1 MKKTLWI
8 NAGEISG
15 DLQGGA
21 LLSALRDI
29 APKDSLRVVGMGG
42 DHLARAGQENLLR
55 VEELS
60 VMGIVEVITS
70 LPRVFGLLRRIRREM
85 ERIRPDAVLLI
96 DAPEFNFRVANIAHR
111 LGIPVYYFIPPK
123 VWAWRTGRVKFL
135 QKRIR
140 RIFSIL
146 PFEVDFYRRHGM
158 EVTYVG
164 NPLVDLVDYKSIRD
178 VLPSPRRIGL
188 MPGSRRKEVES
199 LLPAFSGAAHILIK
213 KFPELEFH
221 CIRSSNF
228 SEAYL
233 RSLWNSDIPL
243 IMHDGEDRYRLMR
256 SFHCIMA
263 ASGTATLETG
273 LAGVPTLVAYKV
285 SPLSYWIALHVLNVK
300 WISLT
305 NLIMNRTVFP
315 EHIEKDAD
323 PEPLA
328 KRMEDWLSHP
338 DKLDDIVRDL
348 EELRKRCGE
357 PGSAQ
362 RTANALM
369 LELFPPL
376 AEREEAALHHAGA

>member
-1 MKKTLWI
+1 MRCPMKTLWI

-21 LLSALRDI
+21 LLSALREI
-29 APKDSLRVVGMGG
+29 APENALRVVGMGG
-42 DHLARAGQENLLR
+42 ENLARAGQENLLR

-60 VMGIVEVITS
+60 VMGIVEVLAA
-70 LPRVFGLLRRIRREM
+70 LPRVFRLLGRIRREM
-85 ERIRPDAVLLI
+85 ARIRPDAVLLI
-96 DAPEFNFRVANIAHR
+96 DAPEFNFRVAKIAHR

-135 QKRIR
+135 KKHVR

-146 PFEVDFYRRHGM
+146 PFEVDFYHEHGM
-158 EVTYVG
+158 DVTYVG
-164 NPLVDLVDYKSIRD
+164 NPLVDMVNYEGIRD
-178 VLPSPRRIGL
+178 VAPVPHRIGL

-199 LLPAFSGAAHILIK
+199 LLPAFAGAASRLMAR
-213 KFPELEFH
+213 FPDLEFH

-228 SEAYL
+228 SEEYL
-233 RSLWNSDIPL
+233 RSLWACDIPL
-243 IMHDGEDRYRLMR
+243 VMHENSDRYRLMR
-256 SFHCIMA
+256 SFECIMA

-285 SPLSYWIALHVLNVK
+285 SPISYQIALHVLKVK

-328 KRMEDWLSHP
+328 ARMEEWLSHP
-338 DKLDDIVRDL
+338 DILDGIRQDL
-348 EELRKRCGE
+348 GELRKRCGE
-357 PGSAQ
+357 PGSAK
-362 RTANALM
+362 RAAEALWK
-369 LELFPPL
+369 EL
-376 AEREEAALHHAGA
+376 A

>member
-1 MKKTLWI
+1 MKTLWI

-29 APKDSLRVVGMGG
+29 APEQALRVVGMGG
-42 DHLARAGQENLLR
+42 DNLARAGQENLLR

-60 VMGIVEVITS
+60 VMGIVEVLAA
-70 LPRVFGLLRRIRREM
+70 LPRAFRLLRRIRRDM
-85 ERIRPDAVLLI
+85 ERLRPDAVLLI
-96 DAPEFNFRVANIAHR
+96 DAPEFNFRVANIAHK

-135 QKRIR
+135 KKRIR

-146 PFEVDFYRRHGM
+146 PFEVDFYREHGM
-158 EVTYVG
+158 DVTYVG
-164 NPLVDLVDYKSIRD
+164 NPLVDMVDYERIRD
-178 VLPSPRRIGL
+178 ISPTPHRIGL

-199 LLPAFSGAAHILIK
+199 LLPAFAGAASRLVTR
-213 KFPELEFH
+213 FPDLEFH

-228 SEAYL
+228 SEEYL
-233 RSLWNSDIPL
+233 RSLWGGDIPL
-243 IMHDGEDRYRLMR
+243 VMHDNSDRYRLMR
-256 SFHCIMA
+256 SFECIMA

-285 SPLSYWIALHVLNVK
+285 SPISYQIALHVLKVK

-315 EHIEKDAD
+315 EHIEKNAD

-328 KRMEDWLSHP
+328 ARMEDWLSHP
-338 DKLDDIVRDL
+338 EILDGIRQDL
-348 EELRKRCGE
+348 EELRTRCGK
-357 PGSAQ
+357 PGSAV
-362 RTANALM
+362 RAAEALWK
-369 LELFPPL
+369 EL
-376 AEREEAALHHAGA
+376 A

>member
-1 MKKTLWI
+1 MKTLWI

-29 APKDSLRVVGMGG
+29 TPEGDLRVVGMGG
-42 DHLARAGQENLLR
+42 DNLARAGQENLLR

-70 LPRVFGLLRRIRREM
+70 LPRIFGLLRRIRREM

-96 DAPEFNFRVANIAHR
+96 DAPEFNFRVAKIASG

-135 QKRIR
+135 KRHVR

-146 PFEVDFYRRHGM
+146 PFEVDFYRSHGM

-164 NPLVDLVDYKSIRD
+164 NPLVDLVDYESIRD
-178 VLPSPRRIGL
+178 VEPVPHRIGL

-199 LLPAFSGAAHILIK
+199 LMPAFAGAANMLVK
-213 KFPELEFH
+213 KFPDLEFH
-221 CIRSSNF
+221 CVRSSNF
-228 SEAYL
+228 SEEYL
-233 RSLWNSDIPL
+233 RKLWNCEVPL
-243 IMHDGEDRYRLMR
+243 VMHDGKDRYRLMR
-256 SFHCIMA
+256 TFQCILA

-285 SPLSYWIALHVLNVK
+285 SPLSYQIALRVIKVK

-315 EHIEKDAD
+315 EHIEKEAD
-323 PEPLA
+323 PAPMA
-328 KRMEDWLSHP
+328 RRVEDWLDHP
-338 DKLDDIVRDL
+338 QKLEAVIRDL
-348 EELRKRCGE
+348 EELRERCGE
-357 PGSAQ
+357 RGSAL
-362 RTANALM
+362 RAAEALAG
-369 LELFPPL
+369 ELLPTL
-376 AEREEAALHHAGA
+376 AEREDAHRC

>member
-1 MKKTLWI
+1 MKTLWI

-29 APKDSLRVVGMGG
+29 TPKGDLRVVGMGG
-42 DHLARAGQENLLR
+42 DNLARAGQENLLR

-70 LPRVFGLLRRIRREM
+70 LPRIFGLLRRIRREM
-85 ERIRPDAVLLI
+85 ERVRPDAVLLI
-96 DAPEFNFRVANIAHR
+96 DAPEFNFRVAKIAHA

-135 QKRIR
+135 KEHVR

-146 PFEVDFYRRHGM
+146 PFEVDFYRAHGM
-158 EVTYVG
+158 DVTYVG
-164 NPLVDLVDYKSIRD
+164 NPLVDLVDYENIKD
-178 VLPSPRRIGL
+178 VSPLFHRIGI
-188 MPGSRRKEVES
+188 MPGSRRKEVDS
-199 LLPAFSGAAHILIK
+199 LMPAFAGASRILLQ
-213 KFPELEFH
+213 KFPDLEFH

-228 SEAYL
+228 SEEYL
-233 RSLWNSDIPL
+233 RSLWNSPAPL
-243 IMHDGEDRYRLMR
+243 VMHDGSDRYRLMR
-256 SFHCIMA
+256 TFQCIMA

-285 SPLSYWIALHVLNVK
+285 SPLSYQIALRVIKVK

-315 EHIEKDAD
+315 EHIEKEAD
-323 PEPLA
+323 PEPMA
-328 KRMEDWLSHP
+328 RRMEDWLAHP
-338 DKLDDIVRDL
+338 QKLEEIIRDL
-348 EELRKRCGE
+348 DELRERCGRR
-357 PGSAQ
+357 GSAL
-362 RTANALM
+362 RAAEALAGEI
-369 LELFPPL
+369 LPSLS
-376 AEREEAALHHAGA
+376 EREDAHRC